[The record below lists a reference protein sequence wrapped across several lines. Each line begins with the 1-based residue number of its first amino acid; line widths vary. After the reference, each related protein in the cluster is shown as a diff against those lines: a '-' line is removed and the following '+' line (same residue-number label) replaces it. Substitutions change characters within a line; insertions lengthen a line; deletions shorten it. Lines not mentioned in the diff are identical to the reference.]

1 MSMIELTIV
10 ILIVGITAAIAAP
23 RLADTVRATKLRAA
37 SNQLA
42 AHIDYVRSVALNE
55 ARTTTLVFDNSLDT
69 YGCDDILLPDRPG
82 ERFYVP
88 IREVHDPSFDLTADF
103 DSQDELSF
111 DFEGVPVV
119 APPAVP
125 PRPMVSG
132 RVVLGYGKEQFQ
144 VVIDAGTGRTTVSRV
159 GSQDVAVTQEAIEP

>member
-23 RLADTVRATKLRAA
+23 RLADTVRAIKLRAA

-69 YGCDDILLPDRPG
+69 YSCDDISLPDRPG

-88 IREVHDPSFDLTADF
+88 IHEVHDPSFDLTADF

-119 APPAVP
+119 GSTA
-125 PRPMVSG
+125 MVSG
-132 RVVLGYGKEQFQ
+132 TVLLGYGKEQFQ

-159 GSQDVAVTQEAIEP
+159 GSQDLAVTQGAIEP